1 MSSPSRPASH
11 ALMIL
16 STSSRLSSVSISFS
30 CFFDFASRGTSL
42 KPLGGTIGR
51 SAIFPVFH
59 FSSYSSGSASCT
71 RWPTA
76 HVITYS
82 SDSRKT
88 ASSRVVRVLA
98 VDFAASTTS
107 SFVGSSAFFLP
118 RFGLMSSSFR
128 RWKGPSSAPARSRP
142 TEGFSAMTRVLG
154 MQNTIAS
161 LGMGAGPGILG
172 RVRPSLLY
180 SLAAAFSWPVV
191 RWLYRLRAE
200 GEENLPAE
208 GGYVLAANHISNL
221 DPWPLGLPLWPR
233 RFLRFMAK
241 SELYWWPLGRVITA
255 GGGFPVRRGERDLEA
270 MEMAIELA
278 RQGNVV
284 AMFPHGTRQRKGLVK
299 RYQPKAHTG
308 AARIALEAGVP
319 LVPAAI
325 AGTDRLSKLGPLRV
339 RYGRPILLDD
349 LKDEDPSE
357 AAREATDR
365 LMAEIE
371 RLGADL

>member
-1 MSSPSRPASH
+1 M
-11 ALMIL
+11 
-16 STSSRLSSVSISFS
+16 
-30 CFFDFASRGTSL
+30 D
-42 KPLGGTIGR
+42 
-51 SAIFPVFH
+51 
-59 FSSYSSGSASCT
+59 
-71 RWPTA
+71 
-76 HVITYS
+76 
-82 SDSRKT
+82 
-88 ASSRVVRVLA
+88 
-98 VDFAASTTS
+98 
-107 SFVGSSAFFLP
+107 
-118 RFGLMSSSFR
+118 
-128 RWKGPSSAPARSRP
+128 
-142 TEGFSAMTRVLG
+142 
-154 MQNTIAS
+154 
-161 LGMGAGPGILG
+161 AGPGILG

-180 SLAAAFSWPVV
+180 SLAAALSWPVV

-200 GEENLPAE
+200 GAENLPAE

-241 SELYWWPLGRVITA
+241 SELYWWPLGPVITA
-255 GGGFPVRRGERDLEA
+255 GGGFPVRRGEHDLDA
-270 MEMAIELA
+270 MNTAIDLA
-278 RQGNVV
+278 REGNVV

-325 AGTDRLSKLGPLRV
+325 AGTDHLSKLGPLRV
-339 RYGRPILLDD
+339 RYGTPIPLED
-349 LKDEDPSE
+349 LMDEDPAE